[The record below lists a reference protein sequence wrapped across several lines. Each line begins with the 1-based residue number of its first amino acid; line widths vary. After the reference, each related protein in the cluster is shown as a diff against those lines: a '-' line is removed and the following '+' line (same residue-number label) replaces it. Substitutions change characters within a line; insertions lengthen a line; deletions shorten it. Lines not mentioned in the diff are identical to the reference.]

1 MPKSPKK
8 PCAFPGCPNL
18 SEGRYC
24 EVHKKIVDK
33 RYEVYERNKETK
45 RKYGRSW
52 KKIRKRYVASHPF
65 CEECLK
71 KGILVPVDE
80 VHHIIPLADGGT
92 HDDDNL
98 MSLCKTCHAKIH
110 GSRGDYK
117 ESKSFQVYDYEK

>member
-80 VHHIIPLADGGT
+80 VHHVIPLSDGGT
-92 HDDDNL
+92 HDEDNL

-117 ESKSFQVYDYEK
+117 ESKSYQVYGYEK

>member
-1 MPKSPKK
+1 MKKEIVEYLGFEDNSKNPVGRPKL
-8 PCAFPGCPNL
+8 A
-18 SEGRYC
+18 
-24 EVHKKIVDK
+24 D
-33 RYEVYERNKETK
+33 KETK

-80 VHHIIPLADGGT
+80 VHHIIPLAERGT
-92 HDDDNL
+92 HDEDNL